1 MQAKRLQALED
12 EMTSV
17 NAEYIQAV
25 NRASASFIFFL
36 HLVLQMLNDTTEDLH
51 AQIKG
56 ALLMLL
62 SETDAGLLEDD
73 PFAKRR
79 L

>member
-25 NRASASFIFFL
+25 NRASTSFL
-36 HLVLQMLNDTTEDLH
+36 HLYSRCQSDSNDKTEDLH
-51 AQIKG
+51 AQIKE
-56 ALLMLL
+56 ALLMML
-62 SETDAGLLEDD
+62 SDSDADLLEDD
-73 PFAKRR
+73 PFAKRC